1 VGTRPGVW
9 PARIHGRFEPT
20 AANVVRARMLVRSAH
35 ADLPPGM
42 LERLELVV
50 SELAS
55 NAVIHAETRFD
66 VRLTI
71 GEPIRVEVIDGSP
84 IPPVVR
90 HPVRLDLGGRG
101 LIIVDAAADRWGFDL
116 VDDGKVV
123 WAELDDDPETEA
135 GT

>member
-1 VGTRPGVW
+1 
-9 PARIHGRFEPT
+9 
-20 AANVVRARMLVRSAH
+20 MLVRSAH